1 MDRSM
6 LGALAAI
13 AAVAI
18 VGLLMRRAAG
28 GDASE
33 KGVLPTGLGDET
45 PLRGASDAAD
55 DAERAVADG
64 VADADASDDEAE
76 PDDAAEVDLEVGDYG
91 ATTEGSVLSYDGR
104 EVRLGRSVGWAPGDL
119 AGVRV
124 FLTDANDT
132 ESLLEVI
139 DREGLYDVFAFP
151 ERDGADHAVE
161 LLRAARIVR
170 PRTLEDG
177 TRLDSSDACFER
189 AIAAWEAANPVE
201 PEADP
206 DAPVEELTL
215 EAVSAGGE
223 ALVEGI
229 DGVRVLP
236 PPEPGSAWIRGATI
250 ERELG
255 RRSRERRMRPGL
267 YVGARVAGG
276 AAPDEPWRVELL
288 GSDGEWASIDLAG
301 REDADAALALL
312 RRCEV
317 VQPRLDD
324 AGNEIEVTADQFD
337 EAHRIVLETEADLSA
352 ATSEPDESSETATS

>member
-6 LGALAAI
+6 LGALAAV

-18 VGLLMRRAAG
+18 VGWWMRRG
-28 GDASE
+28 SRGDASE
-33 KGVLPTGLGDET
+33 AGVTPTGLTD
-45 PLRGASDAAD
+45 DAAP
-55 DAERAVADG
+55 AGEGEAVAET
-64 VADADASDDEAE
+64 ADVGAEAIEDDEA
-76 PDDAAEVDLEVGDYG
+76 DVAAEVDVEPGEYG
-91 ATTEGSVLSYDGR
+91 ATTEGQVLSFEGHR
-104 EVRLGRSVGWAPGDL
+104 VRLGRSVAWAPGDL
-119 AGVRV
+119 AGARA
-124 FLTDANDT
+124 FLTEAGDA

-215 EAVSAGGE
+215 EAVTAAGE
-223 ALVEGI
+223 ALVAGT

-236 PPEPGSAWIRGATI
+236 PSEPGSVWVRGSTI
-250 ERELG
+250 ERALG
-255 RRSRERRMRPGL
+255 RRAGERRMRPGL

-276 AAPDEPWRVELL
+276 VAPDEPWRVELL
-288 GSDGEWASIDLAG
+288 GSDGEWASIDLAS
-301 REDADAALALL
+301 REDADAALDLL
-312 RRCEV
+312 RRGEV

-324 AGNEIEVTADQFD
+324 AGHEIEVTAKQFD

-352 ATSEPDESSETATS
+352 ATSEPDEDREPAAN